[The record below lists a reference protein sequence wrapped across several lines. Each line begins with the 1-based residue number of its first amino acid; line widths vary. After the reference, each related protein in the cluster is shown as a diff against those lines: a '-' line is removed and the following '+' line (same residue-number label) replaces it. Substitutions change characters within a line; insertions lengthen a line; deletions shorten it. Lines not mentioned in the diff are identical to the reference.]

1 MLPVRMHIP
10 LPLLFAS
17 RHEFQQCTGAVSREA
32 HAFASVVEASVP
44 LASFDAESVGT
55 PAGPIFV
62 LLKKQN
68 TLARLRKNVAA

>member
-1 MLPVRMHIP
+1 M
-10 LPLLFAS
+10 
-17 RHEFQQCTGAVSREA
+17 SREA